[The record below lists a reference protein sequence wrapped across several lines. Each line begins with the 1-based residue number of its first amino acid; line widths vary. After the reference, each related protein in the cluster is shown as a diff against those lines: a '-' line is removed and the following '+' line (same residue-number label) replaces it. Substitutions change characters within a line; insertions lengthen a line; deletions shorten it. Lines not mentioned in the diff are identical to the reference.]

1 MPSALCSI
9 SHWVQILDTAVRD
22 QPLSL
27 FPAADVCHLGQLH
40 WDMLG
45 DPLAVPLVP
54 GQLYWGEAG
63 GTEHLT
69 ELCSSILAGGMGYE
83 NTSRPAANLWGRAA
97 ARRVA
102 PVQRVSQP

>member
-9 SHWVQILDTAVRD
+9 SHWVQILDTVVRD

-27 FPAADVCHLGQLH
+27 LADVCHLDQLH

-45 DPLAVPLVP
+45 DPLAVPLLP
-54 GQLYWGEAG
+54 GQLCWGEAG

-69 ELCSSILAGGMGYE
+69 DLCSSILAGGMEYE
-83 NTSRPAANLWGRAA
+83 NTSRPAADLWGRAA
-97 ARRVA
+97 AARVV